1 MSWYWLT
8 VIAVIFLVV
17 CGVLAAV
24 AIQLRQELEDKLADY
39 DRLRTLWDNFPG
51 VVTEIRPDGTITH
64 ISVSILTGAE
74 PGAIQGTN
82 VRDYLDDESY
92 ALFAAARDALLS
104 TGAPQTYDIK
114 VQRHSGATL
123 LLTNRLLPIIRDGR
137 LTSMMIL
144 SLDRSEVI
152 KVETELMSQKDMAEG
167 ASAAK
172 SRFLAS
178 MSHEIRNPLNSMLG
192 MLTLLGATRLES
204 RQRHYLT
211 TLQQAADHLLG
222 IVNDVLDLSRIE
234 AGKLEL
240 NTDDFDLPDL
250 AQHVASMMHHQA
262 SEKRL
267 ALQLFIS
274 DDVPVNVRGD
284 ALRVRQILMNLLS
297 NAVKFTTTGHVI
309 LRLASSQTGVRF
321 TVEDTGVGIEPER
334 ARNLFEE
341 YSTVHGKLSL
351 DQGGTGLGLNI
362 CKRLTE
368 AMGGYIGVL
377 STPGIGSCFWVDLP
391 LNQISGGLFRDAMP
405 QEFHQRTLW
414 VADSFAVNR
423 TLVVSVARR
432 LGLSVRGFDR
442 LRDLLAALESE
453 APDILVMS
461 RRFYMAPDTQHRSSL
476 LDQKGMRVAVSCDET
491 FSEDWKAPQSVSEC
505 WSWPV
510 DQRELSAILSRMLG
524 EPGSDKPADQSTDQ
538 ASGMP
543 DIPEALNLRV
553 LLVEDD
559 KVNRTIAD
567 HMLRK
572 LGCKVVMAINGE
584 AALEKLASGETVD
597 IVLMDRHMPGMG
609 GLEATRQ
616 IHAQAGC
623 EQLPVLALSADVMP
637 EQQAEFM
644 AAGAAGY
651 ISKPLRPEE
660 LRATLARW
668 IPVRAGR
675 SRME

>member
-8 VIAVIFLVV
+8 VIAVIFLVI
-17 CGVLAAV
+17 CGTLAAV
-24 AIQLRQELEDKLADY
+24 AIQLRQELEDKTADY
-39 DRLRTLWDNFPG
+39 ARLRTLWDNFPG
-51 VVTEIRPDGTITH
+51 VVTEARIDGTITH
-64 ISVSILTGAE
+64 ISASVL
-74 PGAIQGTN
+74 QGLPAAHVQGSN
-82 VRDYLDDESY
+82 IRDHLDAQGY
-92 ALFAAARDALLS
+92 AAFVTARDALLKTQES
-104 TGAPQTYDIK
+104 QTYDLRVERK
-114 VQRHSGATL
+114 DGAVMRL
-123 LLTNRLLPIIRDGR
+123 ANRLLPIIRDGR
-137 LTSMMIL
+137 VASLMIL
-144 SLDRSEVI
+144 SLDRSEVL
-152 KVETELMSQKDMAEG
+152 KVEEELMNQKEIAEG

-178 MSHEIRNPLNSMLG
+178 MSHEIRNPLNSMMG
-192 MLTLLGATRLES
+192 MLTLLGATRLEA

-211 TLQQAADHLLG
+211 TLQQASDHLLG

-240 NTDDFDLPDL
+240 TDEVFDLPDM

-274 DDVPVNVRGD
+274 DDVPVQVRGD

-297 NAVKFTTTGHVI
+297 NAVKFTSAGHVI
-309 LRLASSQTGVRF
+309 LRLTSSQTGVRF
-321 TVEDTGVGIEPER
+321 TVEDTGVGIESER

-341 YSTVHGKLSL
+341 YGTVHGRLSL

-391 LNQISGGLFRDAMP
+391 LNPCGSELFRDALP

-442 LRDLLAALESE
+442 LRDLLGALGSE
-453 APDILVMS
+453 VPDVLVMS
-461 RRFYMAPDTQHRSSL
+461 RRFYMAPDTQSNLAL
-476 LDQKGMRVAVSCDET
+476 LQQQGLRIAVSCDET
-491 FSEDWKAPQSVSEC
+491 FSEDWKAPREVVSEC

-510 DQRELSAILSRMLG
+510 DQRELAAIFSRMLDAR
-524 EPGSDKPADQSTDQ
+524 SDDAASAVPELPDQV
-538 ASGMP
+538 
-543 DIPEALNLRV
+543 NLKV

-572 LGCKVVMAINGE
+572 LGCSVVMAISGE
-584 AALEKLASGETVD
+584 EALERLATESGID
-597 IVLMDRHMPGMG
+597 LVLMDRHMPGIG
-609 GLEATRQ
+609 GLEATRR
-616 IHAQAGC
+616 IHALAGF
-623 EQLPVLALSADVMP
+623 EKLPVLALSADVMP
-637 EQQAEFM
+637 EQQAEFI

-651 ISKPLRPEE
+651 VTKPLRPEE

-668 IPVRAGR
+668 MPLREAHSHKG
-675 SRME
+675 